1 MFFKIGVLKNFT
13 QIFPVNVTKFL
24 RAAFLYKTSGGCF
37 FQFDKVTVQYWASV
51 DLLFLIKNTMW
62 DGFY

>member
-1 MFFKIGVLKNFT
+1 MFLKIGVLKNFT
-13 QIFPVNVTKFL
+13 QIFPVNVTKFS

-37 FQFDKVTVQYWASV
+37 FQFDKVTIQYWASV
-51 DLLFLIKNTMW
+51 NLLFLIKNTMW